1 VQGEAETL
9 SPVSLSWVSTR
20 SRPSSLTNPG
30 ILHSWQQMPP
40 VFVFPVRPVSA
51 PLTSDPLMIAPT
63 DSMQSSDE
71 SVAQGVNHVWV
82 PDGTGAGVHVAA
94 DDGAAFPVR
103 MSAPSMRRRVAASR
117 GILIVMSFP
126 RGDLLS

>member
-1 VQGEAETL
+1 VLE
-9 SPVSLSWVSTR
+9 
-20 SRPSSLTNPG
+20 
-30 ILHSWQQMPP
+30 
-40 VFVFPVRPVSA
+40 FPVRPVSV
-51 PLTSDPLMIAPT
+51 PLTSDPLMTAPT

-71 SVAQGVNHVWV
+71 SVAHGANHDWV

-94 DDGAAFPVR
+94 ADGAAFPVR
-103 MSAPSMRRRVAASR
+103 TSAPSMRRRVATSR